1 MSATTQEEMKA
12 NTEIL
17 NKIYGRVKILNRENN
32 LLRQKYSGDV
42 KYARIHKRLT
52 EKNEMSANERK
63 IFEALNGVKHDTDEQ
78 VLQNLQL
85 LKNEGYFKQ
94 ITMQTV
100 INHFMTKQQIKLNP
114 AISHCI
120 NELVVKEYLKEFT
133 NGAP

>member
-1 MSATTQEEMKA
+1 
-12 NTEIL
+12 
-17 NKIYGRVKILNRENN
+17 
-32 LLRQKYSGDV
+32 
-42 KYARIHKRLT
+42 
-52 EKNEMSANERK
+52 MSANERK

-78 VLQNLQL
+78 ILQNLQL

-94 ITMQTV
+94 ITMPTV